1 VVHQSR
7 LDGTL
12 TGFITNTKEIE
23 EIGILE
29 RFASEIR
36 AGKRQAEIEVGG
48 GLPFPLQQPSFDVV
62 HQHGT
67 RPPHLRR
74 PGGIGQPQV
83 GCLELAERH
92 QIVPPGQLSNSL
104 LDNLRIRPRLRKGA
118 HVEQVDPGEALHLGK
133 GITQIHREALDHLG
147 SPALAPLALE
157 DVAADLPVEQHQL
170 AADAAGRPLLRLVDA
185 GFQLCEP
192 GAVIRRERD
201 DVGHGRDFTTG
212 RSTRSIATSC
222 SVIQA

>member
-1 VVHQSR
+1 M
-7 LDGTL
+7 
-12 TGFITNTKEIE
+12 
-23 EIGILE
+23 
-29 RFASEIR
+29 
-36 AGKRQAEIEVGG
+36 
-48 GLPFPLQQPSFDVV
+48 
-62 HQHGT
+62 
-67 RPPHLRR
+67 
-74 PGGIGQPQV
+74 
-83 GCLELAERH
+83 
-92 QIVPPGQLSNSL
+92 PPGQLSNSL

-118 HVEQVDPGEALHLGK
+118 HVEQVGPGEALHFGK
-133 GITQIHREALDHLG
+133 GIAQIHREPLNHLG

-185 GFQLCEP
+185 DFQLRKP
-192 GAVIRRERD
+192 GAVIRRQRD